1 MVDAFMGLRNDT
13 RQCALNQETSV
24 NVRVRQ
30 LTALGLLAFCSL
42 ALARDLGQDEALR
55 LREQGAILPLEQ
67 LLEMAQK
74 RHPGSRLLEAEL
86 EEDDD
91 IYVYEVELLTTTGED
106 HVPLADELIAGL
118 SRQGYAVDWLADG
131 RDALYQG
138 QTEPYD
144 LIILDLGLPG
154 IPGIE
159 VLKQWRAKGLAT
171 PVLILTARSSWAER
185 IEGLKAGADDYL
197 TKPFH
202 PEELQLRVQ
211 ALLRR
216 SHGQPNQPL
225 LESAGLQLDESRQC
239 VTRDGADIQLT
250 AAEFRLLRYFML
262 HPQQILSKSHLAEH
276 LYDGETERDSN
287 VLEVHVN
294 HLRRKLGREVIET
307 RRGQGYIF
315 GTSSQ

>member
-1 MVDAFMGLRNDT
+1 M
-13 RQCALNQETSV
+13 
-24 NVRVRQ
+24 
-30 LTALGLLAFCSL
+30 
-42 ALARDLGQDEALR
+42 
-55 LREQGAILPLEQ
+55 
-67 LLEMAQK
+67 
-74 RHPGSRLLEAEL
+74 RLLL
-86 EEDDD
+86 
-91 IYVYEVELLTTTGED
+91 VED

-138 QTEPYD
+138 QSEPYD

-154 IPGIE
+154 IPGID
-159 VLKQWRAKGLAT
+159 VLKQWRSNGLAT

-202 PEELQLRVQ
+202 PEELQLRIQ

-225 LESAGLQLDESRQC
+225 LESAGLQLDEARQC
-239 VTRDGADIQLT
+239 VTSDGDDIQLT

-294 HLRRKLGREVIET
+294 HLRRKLGRQVIET

-315 GTSSQ
+315 GTAGR

>member
-1 MVDAFMGLRNDT
+1 M
-13 RQCALNQETSV
+13 
-24 NVRVRQ
+24 
-30 LTALGLLAFCSL
+30 
-42 ALARDLGQDEALR
+42 
-55 LREQGAILPLEQ
+55 
-67 LLEMAQK
+67 
-74 RHPGSRLLEAEL
+74 RLLL
-86 EEDDD
+86 
-91 IYVYEVELLTTTGED
+91 VED
-106 HVPLADELIAGL
+106 HVPLADELMAGL
-118 SRQGYAVDWLADG
+118 ARLGYAVDWLADG

-138 QTEPYD
+138 QSEPYD

-154 IPGIE
+154 LPGLD
-159 VLKQWRAKGLAT
+159 VLKQWRAQGLIT
-171 PVLILTARSSWAER
+171 PVLILTARGSWSER
-185 IEGLKAGADDYL
+185 IEGLKAGADDYV

-216 SHGQPNQPL
+216 AHGQSNQPL
-225 LESAGLQLDESRQC
+225 LKAAGLQLDEARQC
-239 VTRDGADIQLT
+239 VVNDGAEVQLT

-315 GTSSQ
+315 GAGSQ

>member
-1 MVDAFMGLRNDT
+1 M
-13 RQCALNQETSV
+13 
-24 NVRVRQ
+24 
-30 LTALGLLAFCSL
+30 
-42 ALARDLGQDEALR
+42 
-55 LREQGAILPLEQ
+55 
-67 LLEMAQK
+67 
-74 RHPGSRLLEAEL
+74 RLLL
-86 EEDDD
+86 
-91 IYVYEVELLTTTGED
+91 VED

-138 QTEPYD
+138 PTEPYD

-154 IPGIE
+154 IPGID

-307 RRGQGYIF
+307 RRGQGYMF